1 MDKTATQLDPSI
13 VALTK
18 AIGHQE
24 SGGDYNKIGDN
35 GHSVG
40 AYQWNNPTPL
50 QKGQIPK
57 NFSSF
62 ASEVGDDPNDF
73 SPENQD
79 RVAYNTV
86 KKWGSQGLT
95 PAQIASKWNS
105 GSPDTYKTAKP
116 GYNAEQGVNYDVKSY
131 VDNVA
136 KYYDEFNQNK
146 TPSNNPVQ
154 NKPQNNQIVTPQNN
168 PLTSSQPQQNAQPE
182 QKKGLLGNIWSGL
195 VNATAGATEN
205 TGRNISAYG
214 GAAVGKG
221 IDTIAGI
228 FAGKGLDGYTG
239 KSYQDYVNQIAG
251 NDNNGKINDSI
262 TQRIGGDN
270 QRLATTPE
278 QFAGDLVQTAT
289 LAIPG
294 AQTKGLSGLAKVA
307 PLVKT
312 GAVAGGAQG
321 VGNAM
326 SQDGS
331 IRDIASQ
338 GAFGTI
344 TGGLLGA
351 ATAPFIKNAPKTA
364 SDIEKSLTNYL
375 GDIENKTSSAI
386 SLKNVTGDL
395 NSNSYLYGGKNSYKN
410 IQDFAIKESLD
421 NGLPLFQPEDLGNG
435 RIGLN
440 TSDSIDFFESQIKN
454 AKKLADDI
462 VEKNR
467 VSGSE
472 VPYVDA
478 MTGKLVKPNN
488 VPINDLK
495 SEMLAEASKQKV
507 DPITKKEILSHID
520 TEFAKIQDAYG
531 DTALSS
537 TDINDLKN
545 RMWETYRDNPTSA
558 SQKANKLMGQF
569 FKTKT
574 EGLVKDVKLNE
585 LNKQTMRYNDV
596 ITYLEKLGKVKL
608 GNNLGSQT
616 NKLIKDYVAGKF
628 VKGAVNLFTGGTG
641 GDLIE
646 GAANLGMNK
655 IQNRA
660 AVKASSFPLNEGELA
675 TGKGQFTNP
684 EVIKAKG
691 LLNQNFSNQSS
702 RSKNPVSNIINKGN
716 ISEIIPQSKKI
727 VKGLLRRG
735 VNNSI
740 VNKTADTGSPIKK

>member
-1 MDKTATQLDPSI
+1 MSIALKNNNPGNLRYAGQQGATNDPSGFAKFDTPQSGYGALLNDVQSKVTGTSTTGLKPDNTLEDFAKVYAPPNENRTGEYVANLANHLGVAPNTKLSELQKRVPDLANAISKNEDNEFYNKHIGTTDPSI
-13 VALTK
+13 
-18 AIGHQE
+18 
-24 SGGDYNKIGDN
+24 
-35 GHSVG
+35 
-40 AYQWNNPTPL
+40 P
-50 QKGQIPK
+50 
-57 NFSSF
+57 
-62 ASEVGDDPNDF
+62 
-73 SPENQD
+73 
-79 RVAYNTV
+79 
-86 KKWGSQGLT
+86 SQT
-95 PAQIASKWNS
+95 Q
-105 GSPDTYKTAKP
+105 
-116 GYNAEQGVNYDVKSY
+116 
-131 VDNVA
+131 
-136 KYYDEFNQNK
+136 
-146 TPSNNPVQ
+146 SN
-154 NKPQNNQIVTPQNN
+154 NNQIVTPQNN
-168 PLTSSQPQQNAQPE
+168 PLTSAQSQQNPQPVE
-182 QKKGLLGNIWSGL
+182 NKGLLKNIWGGL
-195 VNATAGATEN
+195 INATAGATEN
-205 TGRNISAYG
+205 TGRNIASYG
-214 GAAVGKG
+214 GAGVAKSLDALAGIVTGKG
-221 IDTIAGI
+221 AGGI
-228 FAGKGLDGYTG
+228 TG

-251 NDNNGKINDSI
+251 NDNQGNITDSI
-262 TQRIGGDN
+262 TQRLGGDN

-278 QFAGDLVQTAT
+278 QFAGDLIQTAT
-289 LAIPG
+289 LAVPG
-294 AQTKGLSGLAKVA
+294 AETKGLSGLAKA
-307 PLVKT
+307 KQLAKT
-312 GAVAGGAQG
+312 GAIIGGVQG
-321 VGNAM
+321 AGNAM
-326 SQDGS
+326 SQNGS
-331 IRDIASQ
+331 LGDIASQ

-344 TGGLLGA
+344 AGGILGS
-351 ATAPFIKNAPKTA
+351 ATSPFIKNAPKTA
-364 SDIEKSLTNYL
+364 GDIEKSLTNYL

-421 NGLPLFQPEDLGNG
+421 NGIPLFQPEDLGNG

-440 TSDSIDFFESQIKN
+440 TSDSIDFFETQIKN

-488 VPINDLK
+488 VPIDELK
-495 SEMLAEASKQKV
+495 TEMIEEASKQKV

-574 EGLVKDVKLNE
+574 EGLIKDVKLNE

-628 VKGAVNLFTGGTG
+628 VKGAVNLFTGGAG

-646 GAANLGMNK
+646 GVANLGMNK

-675 TGKGQFTNP
+675 TAKGQFTNP
-684 EVIKAKG
+684 ETIKARG
-691 LLNQNFSNQSS
+691 LLNQKFSNQSS
-702 RSKNPVSNIINKGN
+702 RSKNAVSSIMNKGN
-716 ISEIIPQSKKI
+716 ISEIIPQSSKI
-727 VKGLLRRG
+727 VKGLLKRG

-740 VNKTADTGSPIKK
+740 INKTVNTVSPIK